1 MARKTTARKKATT
14 RKKVSSK
21 SGGDEAAAAVV
32 SSAGGAGA
40 PVEEVGVGVEEVEVV
55 AKVEGDGGETSESG
69 GADGPLEGSSG
80 GGGGGDA
87 GDGEVKRPRKRGGRR
102 RGKKASVSA
111 EAGDAGAEVGT
122 VTGGGVGGVGGVQTR
137 TDGAAVG
144 GRGLSTQGSR
154 SLGVAASH
162 ERAASGVLGGGSA
175 SGGGGVVSA
184 VLPSSAKVSTVAS
197 ARVEREL
204 VINYVPGDECR
215 IALLENGRLEDY
227 HAERFDSVSHVQNIY
242 VGRVANVESG
252 IQAAFID
259 FGLEQ
264 HGFLHVSDLHPK
276 YFRGGG
282 GGGGGG
288 EEMTERVGFKTP
300 RRDRPPIQECLRRGQ
315 EIAVQVIKEGVGTKG
330 PTVTSYLSIP
340 GRFLVMMPDMDRVGV
355 SRKVEDDEARRKMRE
370 ILDQLEL
377 PEGFGFILRTA
388 GMDQTKTELKRDLAY
403 LQRLWKDMERRRKTQ
418 KKPCLL
424 YTESDLLVRT
434 LRDQLTGDI
443 NRIIVDDAHALE
455 RAGRFLRIVSPRATV
470 ELAHYTGRLPVF
482 HAMGVEEQVRT
493 MTAREV
499 PLASGGRLVID
510 ETEALV
516 AIDVNSGKTRGIH
529 DAETNAYRTNME
541 AAEEICRQL
550 RLRDLG
556 GIVVNDLIDM
566 RMLKH
571 RRALEARFKELLKK
585 DRAKSTVAPI
595 GPFGTLELTRQRM
608 RGSHESVH
616 FSDCPTCRGR
626 GAVQKPDSV
635 VSDAFRDMGSLL
647 QHERVVRVEMVVSP
661 RIAGAILSGRRR
673 QLNRLERVTNKRIDV
688 RVSDALPIDR
698 VTMYA
703 YDDRGSD
710 VDITKIPKSGV
721 RRDELCI
728 VEFSGVAG
736 DEANWAVD
744 VEAESSVALAAEAEA
759 TAAADAASAA
769 EVAKEA
775 ELDLDEM
782 DGTAGAGGGGPGGGG
797 AGGLMDGGEGGE
809 GGKRRRRRRRRR
821 KGDGFPEDGAGVEG
835 GVGGGRPGAVGAV
848 ATRAA
853 GGGGAG
859 AGEDEGD
866 AGGSF
871 EGRGDGEE
879 RADGEEFADGDA
891 GAGVL
896 KKKRRRRRRRGRGRG
911 GVDGMGDGE
920 GVGDGAGE
928 NGVDGGGVGDGEGG
942 RGERFDGGE
951 AGGAGEVVDS
961 ERDGDGGGGGAD
973 GGGDGKPRKRRRT
986 RRKAGDGGEGG
997 EGGGDVT
1004 GGGGGG
1010 GGNVKSGGVAAGG
1023 SSSGRGADGRFGSG
1037 SPRPGSGGGNVKSGG
1052 VAAGGSSSGRGADGR
1067 FGSGSPRPGSGGGG
1081 GSVGGGGSRG
1091 GSAGGS
1097 GGGGAR
1103 GSVNGKGSVSGGG
1116 SGGGKSDGGGGSG
1129 GSVSKVRTL
1138 YGAGRR
1144 KLTASERASAPRDE

>member
-1 MARKTTARKKATT
+1 M
-14 RKKVSSK
+14 V
-21 SGGDEAAAAVV
+21 GG
-32 SSAGGAGA
+32 GM
-40 PVEEVGVGVEEVEVV
+40 
-55 AKVEGDGGETSESG
+55 
-69 GADGPLEGSSG
+69 G
-80 GGGGGDA
+80 GGGG
-87 GDGEVKRPRKRGGRR
+87 
-102 RGKKASVSA
+102 
-111 EAGDAGAEVGT
+111 
-122 VTGGGVGGVGGVQTR
+122 
-137 TDGAAVG
+137 
-144 GRGLSTQGSR
+144 
-154 SLGVAASH
+154 
-162 ERAASGVLGGGSA
+162 
-175 SGGGGVVSA
+175 
-184 VLPSSAKVSTVAS
+184 LPASAKVSTAS
-197 ARVEREL
+197 AARVEREL
-204 VINYVPGDECR
+204 VVNYVPGDECR

-276 YFRGGG
+276 YFRGAGWGG

-288 EEMTERVGFKTP
+288 VGGGETERVGFKTP

-340 GRFLVMMPDMDRVGV
+340 GRFLVMMPDMDKVGV

-403 LQRLWKDMERRRKTQ
+403 LQRLWKDMERRKKTQ

-434 LRDQLTGDI
+434 LRDQLTSDI
-443 NRIIVDDAHALE
+443 KRIVVDDVHALE
-455 RAGRFLRIVSPRATV
+455 RASRFLRIVSPRATV

-566 RMLKH
+566 RSLKH
-571 RRALEARFKELLKK
+571 RRELEARFKELLKK
-585 DRAKSTVAPI
+585 DRAKSTVATI

-635 VSDAFRDMGSLL
+635 VSDAFRDMASLL

-673 QLNRLERVTNKRIDV
+673 QLNRLERVTNKRVDV

-710 VDITKIPKSGV
+710 VDIAKIPKSGV
-721 RRDELCI
+721 RREDLRV
-728 VEFSGVAG
+728 VEFSTGVS
-736 DEANWAVD
+736 DESNWAVD
-744 VEAESSVALAAEAEA
+744 VESESAQALAAEAAA
-759 TAAADAASAA
+759 TAAADEASAA

-775 ELDLDEM
+775 EFDLDEM
-782 DGTAGAGGGGPGGGG
+782 EGEGSGGRGVGGGVGVE
-797 AGGLMDGGEGGE
+797 GGEVGE

-821 KGDGFPEDGAGVEG
+821 KGDGVGGDGGVAGGREDGDGGDGGDGGSEGDDEVGGVGRRDGAGAAGEG
-835 GVGGGRPGAVGAV
+835 GDGEGVGGGGEDGD
-848 ATRAA
+848 
-853 GGGGAG
+853 GGGAG
-859 AGEDEGD
+859 A
-866 AGGSF
+866 
-871 EGRGDGEE
+871 
-879 RADGEEFADGDA
+879 
-891 GAGVL
+891 L

-911 GVDGMGDGE
+911 GVEGGGDERDGGGDGE
-920 GVGDGAGE
+920 GDGARGLGGDAT
-928 NGVDGGGVGDGEGG
+928 GVGAGRGVAAGGRVDVGNGGGGG
-942 RGERFDGGE
+942 
-951 AGGAGEVVDS
+951 
-961 ERDGDGGGGGAD
+961 GDGGGGGGEVAD
-973 GGGDGKPRKRRRT
+973 ADDGKPRKRRRT
-986 RRKAGDGGEGG
+986 RRKASEDGSGGDGGGG
-997 EGGGDVT
+997 SAGVGGSGGGASAGGRGGAA

-1010 GGNVKSGGVAAGG
+1010 GGGRRGGGGGGSGASGSGASTGNAGRAGG
-1023 SSSGRGADGRFGSG
+1023 G
-1037 SPRPGSGGGNVKSGG
+1037 
-1052 VAAGGSSSGRGADGR
+1052 
-1067 FGSGSPRPGSGGGG
+1067 GGGG
-1081 GSVGGGGSRG
+1081 GSVNGSVGGGGGVSGSG
-1091 GSAGGS
+1091 GGASSGGS
-1097 GGGGAR
+1097 GGAVGGGA
-1103 GSVNGKGSVSGGG
+1103 
-1116 SGGGKSDGGGGSG
+1116 
-1129 GSVSKVRTL
+1129 KVRTL

-1144 KLTASERASAPRDE
+1144 RLSASERASAPRDE